1 LPLSAM
7 AHTRSNQQPSD
18 HASERASTRVEPPP
32 LRVLLA
38 EDDAA
43 FRELLASVLRGN
55 GYEVLE
61 ASNGEELL
69 DHVAFGLMRGEKYRT
84 FDLIVSDI
92 RMPRH
97 TGLEILNGMR
107 SANLAVPV
115 ILITAFGDAETHRIA
130 YELGARVL
138 DKPFDMTELEL
149 AVAAAFSRAG
159 KTPARRLPRST

>member
-1 LPLSAM
+1 M
-7 AHTRSNQQPSD
+7 APSRTHKQLSD
-18 HASERASTRVEPPP
+18 HAPDKPSTRIEPPA

-43 FRELLASVLRGN
+43 FRELLASVLRAN

-61 ASNGEELL
+61 AANGEELL
-69 DHVAFGLMRGEKYRT
+69 DHVAFGLLRGEKYRT

-107 SANLAVPV
+107 SANLSVPV

-149 AVAAAFSRAG
+149 AVAAAFSRVG
-159 KTPARRLPRST
+159 RTPATPSRYNT

>member
-1 LPLSAM
+1 MPRHRNDDTHSVGGAD
-7 AHTRSNQQPSD
+7 AP
-18 HASERASTRVEPPP
+18 STRAQPRR

-43 FRELLASVLRGN
+43 FRELLASVLRRS

-61 ASNGEELL
+61 AANGEELL
-69 DHVAFGLMRGEKYRT
+69 DHVAFGLLRGEKHRT
-84 FDLIVSDI
+84 FDLLVSDI

-107 SANLAVPV
+107 SANLSVPV
-115 ILITAFGDAETHRIA
+115 ILITAFGDPETHRLA

-159 KTPARRLPRST
+159 RTPAAQSPSGA